1 MCTKRCLRSTY
12 HYLNLRWVANL
23 PIQKR
28 SRLRRNLPHQ
38 VCPQMGRPFFPDKI
52 RKWTWNFKHVF
63 FLSYDIVQRFS
74 LWNQSARVPIW
85 KVFILRII
93 VNIEWNFDGL
103 FKTHWLLS
111 ETHKIKARECQFE
124 KCLFCILSLILS
136 EMLNIEWNVDDS
148 FYTCWLLKLIK
159 RFLYSFSK
167 YFFLKKVCT
176 LHVILKNNHF

>member
-28 SRLRRNLPHQ
+28 SRPTRNLPHQ

-52 RKWTWNFKHVF
+52 RKWTWNLKHVF
-63 FLSYDIVQRFS
+63 VLSYDIVQRFS

-111 ETHKIKARECQFE
+111 EKSARVPIWKVF
-124 KCLFCILSLILS
+124 ILYFII
-136 EMLNIEWNVDDS
+136 NIEWNVE
-148 FYTCWLLKLIK
+148 YWVKCWWF
-159 RFLYSFSK
+159 FLYM
-167 YFFLKKVCT
+167 LIVET
-176 LHVILKNNHF
+176 N